1 MQTMNKFLTVIIV
14 FTFTFAIYGQSD
26 VKMRLRSYFLSN
38 RIDLLIPHGV
48 DKYVYF
54 EYIHFKGV
62 YFSLRSDTLVKV
74 SDNLYAKDSIKLDI
88 GIDFISKDSCD
99 PAVNEIRNE
108 AFWRIKSAILKDS
121 ATYTIGRENQKFK
134 SLYLKSVPS
143 QKELCHHDFQELTFE
158 WLDEQYALIN
168 EILQE
173 KRRRYQTILDSDNVN
188 YSAIMAFLRDFG
200 NCEPDNLAVLE
211 LISKNADDFIRVC
224 KNKEYIYFGHIKWI
238 LSEMPASINRNA
250 AISSLKKSKKWS
262 IKKWKLRHI
271 LTRRHQN
278 EGGH

>member
-1 MQTMNKFLTVIIV
+1 MQIMNKFLTVITA
-14 FTFTFAIYGQSD
+14 FTFTFTIYGQSD

-48 DKYVYF
+48 DKYIYF
-54 EYIHFKGV
+54 EYIQFKGV
-62 YFSLRSDTLVKV
+62 YFSHRSDTLVKV
-74 SDNLYAKDSIKLDI
+74 SDNLFAKDSIKLDI

-134 SLYLKSVPS
+134 SLYLKSVPN
-143 QKELCHHDFQELTFE
+143 QKELCHHDFQERTFE
-158 WLDEQYALIN
+158 WLDEQYVLIN
-168 EILQE
+168 QILRE
-173 KRRRYQTILDSDNVN
+173 KQNRYQSILLSETVN
-188 YSAIMAFLRDFG
+188 YSTIMAFLRDFG

-224 KNKEYIYFGHIKWI
+224 KNKEYIYFWEVKGI
-238 LSEMPASINRNA
+238 LSEMPASINRDA
-250 AISSLKKSKKWS
+250 AINSLKKSKIWS
-262 IKKWKLRHI
+262 VKKWRLRRV
-271 LTRRHQN
+271 L
-278 EGGH
+278 EVKAVE